1 MFDGIDTTW
10 NRLRSLVHGSASIAV
25 LDALPEAF
33 AEALRSFDAFAPERS
48 VPALA
53 RLHGLVSRLCPQDPM
68 ELCARPPSNGL
79 PPPWPARGYL
89 TGSPPG
95 SVREG
100 DVSRSRDVALE
111 RIAKALELAS
121 GVVVEATAPRELWG
135 TDEPVTGTLTVYN
148 RGALPIQFADYVD
161 PSIARRRRLVS
172 HPPMASV
179 APDSAVVRQF
189 RGRSFGRP
197 TAPWWLA
204 EPRRGAMFANLSIAV
219 EGLTDEVGSYPDAAM
234 TVTVVAGGVSF
245 GVTSPLVYRYADQV
259 RGEVRRPVAGVPA
272 VSVLLD
278 QELEYAPARTPI
290 EREISVHLQG
300 AGSHERTVQLAIQV
314 PSGLAADSASKTV
327 VLPGNGVVR
336 SIAFRLRGTLP
347 PGRHVI
353 DVTAT
358 AGGETYAQGYTTID
372 YEHINPRRMYR
383 PSRLTIEAVDI
394 AATGPMRVG
403 YIQGVGDNS
412 AAALSQLGV
421 DVTLVDPASL
431 AQADLIGYHAIVVGP
446 RAYDANPAL
455 VANNAR
461 LLEYVR
467 TGGTMVVQY
476 GQYEMMR
483 PGMTPYPLTINR
495 PHDRVTNENA
505 PVTLIDSTSTVLR
518 SPNVITPADF
528 EGWIQDRSLYMPRTF
543 DPAYVPSVAM
553 SDPGEPP
560 NRGGILVAPYGRGT
574 YVYTSLAFFRQLPNG
589 VPGAARLFL
598 NLLAART
605 QRPAQ

>member
-1 MFDGIDTTW
+1 
-10 NRLRSLVHGSASIAV
+10 
-25 LDALPEAF
+25 
-33 AEALRSFDAFAPERS
+33 
-48 VPALA
+48 
-53 RLHGLVSRLCPQDPM
+53 
-68 ELCARPPSNGL
+68 
-79 PPPWPARGYL
+79 
-89 TGSPPG
+89 
-95 SVREG
+95 
-100 DVSRSRDVALE
+100 
-111 RIAKALELAS
+111 
-121 GVVVEATAPRELWG
+121 
-135 TDEPVTGTLTVYN
+135 
-148 RGALPIQFADYVD
+148 
-161 PSIARRRRLVS
+161 
-172 HPPMASV
+172 
-179 APDSAVVRQF
+179 
-189 RGRSFGRP
+189 
-197 TAPWWLA
+197 
-204 EPRRGAMFANLSIAV
+204 
-219 EGLTDEVGSYPDAAM
+219 
-234 TVTVVAGGVSF
+234 
-245 GVTSPLVYRYADQV
+245 
-259 RGEVRRPVAGVPA
+259 
-272 VSVLLD
+272 VLLD
-278 QELEYAPARTPI
+278 QELEYAPARSPI
-290 EREISVHLQG
+290 EREIRVHLQG
-300 AGSHERTVQLAIQV
+300 AGSDERTVQLAIQV

-358 AGGETYAQGYTTID
+358 AGGETFAQGYTTID

-431 AQADLIGYHAIVVGP
+431 AQADLSGYHAIVVGP

-518 SPNVITPADF
+518 SPNAITPADF

-560 NRGGILVAPYGRGT
+560 NRGGILVAPYGQGT

-598 NLLAART
+598 NLLSART

>member
-1 MFDGIDTTW
+1 MEGC
-10 NRLRSLVHGSASIAV
+10 
-25 LDALPEAF
+25 AL
-33 AEALRSFDAFAPERS
+33 
-48 VPALA
+48 
-53 RLHGLVSRLCPQDPM
+53 
-68 ELCARPPSNGL
+68 PPSNGL

-100 DVSRSRDVALE
+100 DVSRSRDVARE

-121 GVVVEATAPRELWG
+121 GIVIEATAPRELWA

-161 PSIARRRRLVS
+161 PTIARRRRLVS
-172 HPPMASV
+172 HPSMASV

-189 RGRSFGRP
+189 RGPSFGRP

-245 GVTSPLVYRYADQV
+245 DVTSPLVYRYADQV

-278 QELEYAPARTPI
+278 QELEYAPARSPI
-290 EREISVHLQG
+290 EREIRVHLQG
-300 AGSHERTVQLAIQV
+300 AGSDERTVQLAIQV

-358 AGGETYAQGYTTID
+358 AGGETFAQGYTTID

-431 AQADLIGYHAIVVGP
+431 AQADLSGYHAIVVGP

-560 NRGGILVAPYGRGT
+560 NRGGILVAPYGQGT

-598 NLLAART
+598 NLLSART